1 MRKFLKILAVFAVI
15 LGLWLA
21 ASAAFVVD
29 ETEQV
34 VITQFG
40 RPVGKTITEP
50 GLYFKKPFVQEA
62 HSFDKR
68 FLEWNGYK
76 NQVPT
81 KDKRFIWVDTYA
93 RWRITDPL
101 KFYQRLRDETGAQS
115 RLDDII
121 DGETRDAVANHNL
134 IEIVRT
140 STEQREPLV
149 DAELEKE
156 EQTGLDQVAVA
167 RAQIMGEILVAA
179 SARASDLGIEV
190 MDVRFKKINYNE
202 DVRSSVYQRMI
213 AERKRIAERFRS
225 EGRGDAANIRGRKER
240 ELQQIE
246 SDAFREAEETRGKAD
261 AEATR
266 IYAEAYQQDP
276 EFYQFLRSMEAYPD
290 VIDEDSTFLLS
301 TDNEFL
307 KFMTDSDGSEQ

>member
-1 MRKFLKILAVFAVI
+1 MKKFLKILAIFGVI

-21 ASAAFVVD
+21 SSAAFVVN
-29 ETEQV
+29 ETQQAIV
-34 VITQFG
+34 TQFG

-50 GLYFKKPFVQEA
+50 GLYFKKPFVQTVRY
-62 HSFDKR
+62 FDQR

-101 KFYQRLRDETGAQS
+101 KFYQRVRNEKGAHS

-134 IEIVRT
+134 LEIVRT
-140 STEQREPLV
+140 STAEREPLV
-149 DAELEKE
+149 DAELAKE
-156 EQTGLDQVAVA
+156 EQTGLEKVNVA
-167 RAQIMGEILVAA
+167 RTAIMSEILESA
-179 SARASDLGIEV
+179 SKRTEDLGIEI

-202 DVRSSVYQRMI
+202 DVRNSVYQRMI
-213 AERKRIAERFRS
+213 AERKRIAERYRS
-225 EGRGDAANIRGRKER
+225 EGRGEAANIRGRKER
-240 ELQQIE
+240 ELEQIE
-246 SDAFREAEETRGKAD
+246 SDAFRKAEEIRGKAD
-261 AEATR
+261 AEATG
-266 IYAEAYQQDP
+266 IYAAAYKQDP
-276 EFYQFLRSMEAYPD
+276 EFYQFLRSMETYPS
-290 VIDEDSTFLLS
+290 VIDEDSTMLLS

-307 KFMTDSDGSEQ
+307 KFMTDSNGSK